1 MPDVFKSVSLIKS
14 VVEMS
19 LSILLLVYQRFIEI
33 KITVLLF
40 PILLR
45 LFWISVV
52 WRVKK
57 RLK

>member
-1 MPDVFKSVSLIKS
+1 MPDVFETVSLIKL
-14 VVEMS
+14 VEMS

-45 LFWISVV
+45 LFWISVSLEG
-52 WRVKK
+52 KEIFN
-57 RLK
+57 